1 MVGCDRWVSSSQP
14 LSQGRFLSSPSL
26 FRLVGHKPKRNWWIS
41 IHLGFLKGLFQNDTL
56 VRLSADELRSRSLPK
71 ICRMDIIDLICDER
85 LALTD
90 ILTEPRRHLV
100 NVLRNVE
107 VINLEDLDNIL
118 QQYCRLRRNVIA
130 AMKSLDVLEEDY
142 RRYRC

>member
-1 MVGCDRWVSSSQP
+1 
-14 LSQGRFLSSPSL
+14 
-26 FRLVGHKPKRNWWIS
+26 
-41 IHLGFLKGLFQNDTL
+41 
-56 VRLSADELRSRSLPK
+56 
-71 ICRMDIIDLICDER
+71 MDIIDAICDER

-90 ILTEPRRHLV
+90 ILTERRRHLV

-107 VINLEDLDNIL
+107 VVNLEDLDNIL
-118 QQYCRLRRNVIA
+118 QQYSTLRRNVIA